1 MNKANNTEQ
10 FLQEYLMLKD
20 SEKAI
25 FSKIINKLLGESF
38 LVKEKQEDRG
48 DFFFVCE
55 NLALFVHYF
64 SIIDYEVVYDKY
76 NEVCYIKKQENKYRE
91 KLSKFDTVIILI
103 LRKLY
108 YLKCKEAASGGR
120 AVVQLEEIIEQVK
133 STKIYSDDKKVN
145 SYRGSLL
152 KLRKYKVIDFS
163 ATNITEE
170 LVIRILPTIQVI
182 IQQDSLDDLT
192 TRLMALKKEEG
203 DEGEREDE
211 DIDED

>member
-1 MNKANNTEQ
+1 MNKANNAEQ

-20 SEKAI
+20 SEKAT
-25 FSKIINKLLGESF
+25 FSKIVNKLLGESF

-48 DFFFVCE
+48 AFFFVCE

-64 SIIDYEVVYDKY
+64 SITDYEVVYDKY

-108 YLKCKEAASGGR
+108 YLKRKEAASGGR

-133 STKIYSDDKKVN
+133 STKIFRDDKKVN
-145 SYRGSLL
+145 SYRDSLL

-170 LVIRILPTIQVI
+170 LVVRILPTIQVI

-192 TRLMALKKEEG
+192 DRLTTLKKEEG

-211 DIDED
+211 EIDED

>member
-1 MNKANNTEQ
+1 M
-10 FLQEYLMLKD
+10 
-20 SEKAI
+20 
-25 FSKIINKLLGESF
+25 
-38 LVKEKQEDRG
+38 
-48 DFFFVCE
+48 
-55 NLALFVHYF
+55 
-64 SIIDYEVVYDKY
+64 VYDKY

-108 YLKCKEAASGGR
+108 YLKRKEAASGGR

-133 STKIYSDDKKVN
+133 STKIFRDDKKVN
-145 SYRGSLL
+145 SYRDSLL

-192 TRLMALKKEEG
+192 DRLTALKKEEG

-211 DIDED
+211 EIDED

>member
-1 MNKANNTEQ
+1 MNKANNAEQ

-20 SEKAI
+20 SEKAT
-25 FSKIINKLLGESF
+25 FSKIVNKLLGESF

-91 KLSKFDTVIILI
+91 KLSKFDTVITLI

-108 YLKCKEAASGGR
+108 YLKRKEAASGGR

-133 STKIYSDDKKVN
+133 STKIFRDDKKVN
-145 SYRGSLL
+145 SYRDSLL

-170 LVIRILPTIQVI
+170 LVVRILPTIQVI

-192 TRLMALKKEEG
+192 DRLTTLKKEEG

-211 DIDED
+211 EIDED

>member
-1 MNKANNTEQ
+1 MNKANNAEQ

-20 SEKAI
+20 SEKAT
-25 FSKIINKLLGESF
+25 FSKIVNKLLGESF

-48 DFFFVCE
+48 AFFFVCE

-108 YLKCKEAASGGR
+108 YLKRKEAASGGS

-133 STKIYSDDKKVN
+133 STQIFRDDKKVN
-145 SYRGSLL
+145 SYRDSLL

-192 TRLMALKKEEG
+192 DRLTALKKEEG

-211 DIDED
+211 EIDED

>member
-1 MNKANNTEQ
+1 
-10 FLQEYLMLKD
+10 MLKD
-20 SEKAI
+20 SEKAT
-25 FSKIINKLLGESF
+25 FSKIVNKLLGESF
-38 LVKEKQEDRG
+38 LVKEKQDDRG
-48 DFFFVCE
+48 AFFFVCE

-108 YLKCKEAASGGR
+108 YLKRKEAASGGR

-133 STKIYSDDKKVN
+133 STKIFRDDKKVN
-145 SYRGSLL
+145 SYRDSLL

-192 TRLMALKKEEG
+192 DRLTALKKEEG

-211 DIDED
+211 EIDED

>member
-1 MNKANNTEQ
+1 MNKANNAEQ

-20 SEKAI
+20 SEKAT
-25 FSKIINKLLGESF
+25 FSKIVNKLLGESF

-48 DFFFVCE
+48 AFFFVCE

-108 YLKCKEAASGGR
+108 YLKRKEAASGGR

-133 STKIYSDDKKVN
+133 STKIFRDDKKVN
-145 SYRGSLL
+145 SYRDSLL

-192 TRLMALKKEEG
+192 DRLTALKKEEG

-211 DIDED
+211 EIDED

>member
-1 MNKANNTEQ
+1 MNKANNAEQ

-20 SEKAI
+20 SEKAT
-25 FSKIINKLLGESF
+25 FSKIVNKLLAESI

-48 DFFFVCE
+48 AFFFVCE

-108 YLKCKEAASGGR
+108 YLKRIEAASVGR

-133 STKIYSDDKKVN
+133 STKIFRDDKKVN
-145 SYRGSLL
+145 SYRDSLL

-192 TRLMALKKEEG
+192 DRLTALKKEEG

-211 DIDED
+211 EIDED

>member
-1 MNKANNTEQ
+1 MNKANNAEQ

-20 SEKAI
+20 SEKVT
-25 FSKIINKLLGESF
+25 FSKIVNKLLGESF

-108 YLKCKEAASGGR
+108 YLKRKEAASDGR

-133 STKIYSDDKKVN
+133 STKIFRDDKKVN
-145 SYRGSLL
+145 SYRDSLL

-192 TRLMALKKEEG
+192 NRLTALKKEEG
-203 DEGEREDE
+203 YEGEREDE
-211 DIDED
+211 EFDED

>member
-1 MNKANNTEQ
+1 MNKANNAEQ

-20 SEKAI
+20 SEKAT
-25 FSKIINKLLGESF
+25 FSIIVNKLLGESF

-48 DFFFVCE
+48 AFFFVCE

-108 YLKCKEAASGGR
+108 YLKRKEAASGGR

-133 STKIYSDDKKVN
+133 STKIFRDDKKVN
-145 SYRGSLL
+145 SYRDSLL

-192 TRLMALKKEEG
+192 DRLTALKKEEG

-211 DIDED
+211 EIDED

>member
-1 MNKANNTEQ
+1 MNKANNAEQ

-20 SEKAI
+20 SEKAT
-25 FSKIINKLLGESF
+25 FSKIVNKLLGESF

-48 DFFFVCE
+48 DFFFFFF

-108 YLKCKEAASGGR
+108 YLKRKEAASGGR

-133 STKIYSDDKKVN
+133 STKIFRDDKKVN
-145 SYRGSLL
+145 SYRDSLL

-170 LVIRILPTIQVI
+170 LVVRILPTIQVI

-192 TRLMALKKEEG
+192 DRLTTLKKEEG

-211 DIDED
+211 EIDED

>member
-1 MNKANNTEQ
+1 MNKANNAEQ

-20 SEKAI
+20 SEKAT
-25 FSKIINKLLGESF
+25 FSKIVNKLLGESF

-48 DFFFVCE
+48 AFFFVCE

-108 YLKCKEAASGGR
+108 YLKRKEAASGGR

-133 STKIYSDDKKVN
+133 STKIFRDDKKVN
-145 SYRGSLL
+145 SYRDSLL
-152 KLRKYKVIDFS
+152 KLSKYKVIDFS

-192 TRLMALKKEEG
+192 DRLTALKKEEG

-211 DIDED
+211 EIDED